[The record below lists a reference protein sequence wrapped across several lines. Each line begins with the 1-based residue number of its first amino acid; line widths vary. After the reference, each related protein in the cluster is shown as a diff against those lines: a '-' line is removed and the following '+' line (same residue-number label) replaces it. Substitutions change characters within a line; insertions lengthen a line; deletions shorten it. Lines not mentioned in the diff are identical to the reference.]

1 MSGSNFNHQQ
11 VTVFQSYRMA
21 FIGLLILLSGC
32 AIRENDITA
41 ERETSSSLVLVGS
54 DWRVESINQQ
64 GIIDNSMGSMR
75 FYDADQRVSGTTGC
89 NRFSGAFELDQ
100 NSLVMT
106 RMISTRKACVPALMN
121 QEQRFLSTL
130 SAITQ
135 ARTNK
140 NGLLILLDTNAN
152 ERLRLIAMSNKE

>member
-64 GIIDNSMGSMR
+64 GIIDNTKVSMR
-75 FYDADQRVSGTTGC
+75 FLDADQSVSGTTGC
-89 NRFSGAFELDQ
+89 NRF
-100 NSLVMT
+100 
-106 RMISTRKACVPALMN
+106 
-121 QEQRFLSTL
+121 
-130 SAITQ
+130 
-135 ARTNK
+135 
-140 NGLLILLDTNAN
+140 
-152 ERLRLIAMSNKE
+152 